1 MSYFE
6 NDLPD
11 PMYHIVT
18 DQDAEKWF
26 SYVKKSVDYDIYHTL
41 HYHTLDKRGEP
52 ILFVYEEGETFIAL
66 PLLKR
71 TIEDA
76 SYCDFTS
83 SYGYAGPIS
92 NKKFES
98 LSSSLIANFKYSFV
112 NFMRK
117 NQAVSVFSRLNP
129 FINQQCLL
137 EKMGGMRSNGKTIYI
152 DLMQSIEE
160 QRSKYD
166 KRLGRQIRQLR
177 KKGYLVKEADT
188 QEEIRVFTDMYNKN
202 MQRLDADQSYFFTED
217 YFSSL
222 LKNSEFNC
230 KLILVYDGEEM
241 ICGAT
246 VIWSDDVIRNHLSAT
261 SESHIHCSP
270 SKLIVD
276 EISLIGRSLGMK
288 FFHLGGGVGG
298 KEDTLFR
305 FKALFSDL
313 LLDDNIWCFIAD
325 EFAYNKLVE
334 QKNVAANK
342 NYFPLYRNVQSTV
355 EKTKSYTD
363 EK

>member
-1 MSYFE
+1 MSYIE
-6 NDLPD
+6 NDLPV

-52 ILFVYEEGETFIAL
+52 ILFVYEEGEAFIAL
-66 PLLKR
+66 PLLR
-71 TIEDA
+71 RAIENT
-76 SYCDFTS
+76 SYYDFTS

-92 NKKFES
+92 NKKFET
-98 LSSSLIANFKYSFV
+98 LSNSLIANFKYSFV
-112 NFMRK
+112 DFMQK
-117 NQAVSVFSRLNP
+117 NQAISVFSRLNP
-129 FINQQCLL
+129 FINQRFLL
-137 EKMGGMRSNGKTIYI
+137 EKLGGIRSNGKTIYI

-166 KRLGRQIRQLR
+166 KRLGRQIRQLQ
-177 KKGYLVKEADT
+177 KKGFLVKEADT
-188 QEEIRVFTDMYNKN
+188 QEEIGRFTNMYNKN
-202 MQRLDADQSYFFTED
+202 MQRLEADQSYFFTEE
-217 YFSSL
+217 YFTSL

-230 KLILVYDGEEM
+230 KLILIYDGDEM

-261 SESHIHCSP
+261 SESHIHFSP
-270 SKLIVD
+270 SKLMMD
-276 EISLIGRSLGMK
+276 EISLIGRTLGMK

-298 KEDTLFR
+298 KQDTLFN

-313 LLDDNIWCFIAD
+313 LLEDNIWCFVAD
-325 EFAYNKLVE
+325 ESTYNKLVE
-334 QKNVAANK
+334 QKSISIHK
-342 NYFPLYRNVQSTV
+342 DYFPLYRNV
-355 EKTKSYTD
+355 
-363 EK
+363 